1 MQSSDSDAASTPP
14 SLAAWQDSEFLE
26 LAEASAGIG
35 VWDVDLATGMVR
47 GRPQFFRL
55 MGLDPDIGTV
65 HIDVT
70 RSLRHPEDRA
80 SVIDGFQQMLGEGAD
95 YYESEYRII
104 WPNGEVRWILGRGR
118 VVRDQAGRPV
128 RYSGV
133 DIDITERKRF
143 ADALQAAEARFL
155 RVFQL
160 APIAMSISTLHDG
173 RYLDVNAALL
183 EHTGYAHEEVIGK
196 TARELGVYVSQDDF
210 TRIRELLRA
219 DGSIRNLEIALRGK
233 HSARTVLFNADVMEF
248 AGQACLVT
256 ASVDITDRKDA
267 DARQLVLL
275 RELQHRAKNLLA
287 VVQSIVTS
295 TLRRAPDTKSA
306 EDTILGRFHALAR
319 AQEFIAAGASGGA
332 PIDEIVRTELSAFG
346 ARATM
351 DGPPVLAGSGFAQMF
366 AIVVH
371 ELATNAIKYGAL
383 SVPEGHVEVRWT
395 VHDEVGFHF
404 SWLEKGGPRVR
415 PRASSGFGTQVLKA
429 AWVGNPRIAFNE
441 AGFEYEVTVP
451 LEQLK

>member
-1 MQSSDSDAASTPP
+1 LKSADPDAAHAPP
-14 SLAAWQDSEFLE
+14 PVASWEDSEFLD

-55 MGLDPDIGTV
+55 MGLDPDTEAV

-70 RSLRHPEDRA
+70 RGLRHPEDRA
-80 SVIDGFQQMLGEGAD
+80 GVIDGFQQILGDGTD

-143 ADALQAAEARFL
+143 ADALRAAESRFL

-160 APIAMSISTLHDG
+160 APIAMSISTLDTG
-173 RYLDVNAALL
+173 RYVDVNAALL
-183 EHTGYAHEEVIGK
+183 EHTGYAREEVVGK
-196 TARELGVYVSQDDF
+196 TASDLGVYVSENDF
-210 TRIRELLRA
+210 TRVRELLKA

-233 HSARTVLFNADVMEF
+233 YSARTVLFNADVMEF
-248 AGQACLVT
+248 AGQDCLVT

-295 TLRRAPDTKSA
+295 SLRRAPDPQSA
-306 EDTILGRFHALAR
+306 EGTILGRLHALAR
-319 AQEFIAAGASGGA
+319 AQEFVAAGASGGA
-332 PIDEIVRTELSAFG
+332 PVDEIVRAELSAFG

-351 DGPPVLAGSGFAQMF
+351 EGPPVLAGSGFAQMF

-371 ELATNAIKYGAL
+371 ELATNAVKYGAL
-383 SVPEGHVEVRWT
+383 SAPEGHVEIRWT
-395 VHDEVGFHF
+395 VDDDAGFQF
-404 SWLEKGGPRVR
+404 AWLEKGGPRVR
-415 PRASSGFGTQVLKA
+415 PPASSGFGTQILKA
-429 AWVGNPRIAFNE
+429 AWVGSPRISFNE
-441 AGFEYEVTVP
+441 GGFAYEVAVP
-451 LEQLK
+451 VDQLK

>member
-1 MQSSDSDAASTPP
+1 
-14 SLAAWQDSEFLE
+14 
-26 LAEASAGIG
+26 
-35 VWDVDLATGMVR
+35 
-47 GRPQFFRL
+47 
-55 MGLDPDIGTV
+55 MGLDPNTETV

-70 RSLRHPEDRA
+70 RGLRHPDDRT
-80 SVIDGFQQMLGEGAD
+80 SVIDGFHQIVGDGAD

-118 VVRDQAGRPV
+118 VVRDPAGRPV

-133 DIDITERKRF
+133 DIDITDRKRF
-143 ADALQAAEARFL
+143 ADALRAAEARFL

-183 EHTGYAHEEVIGK
+183 EQTGYARDEVVGK

-210 TRIRELLRA
+210 TRVRELLKA
-219 DGSIRNLEIALRGK
+219 DGSIRNLEISLRGRQG
-233 HSARTVLFNADVMEF
+233 ARTVLFNAEVMEF
-248 AGQACLVT
+248 AGHACLVT

-295 TLRRAPDTKSA
+295 TLRRAPDTRSA

-319 AQEFIAAGASGGA
+319 AQEFVAAGASGGA
-332 PIDEIVRTELSAFG
+332 PIDEIVRAELSAFG
-346 ARATM
+346 ARATL

-371 ELATNAIKYGAL
+371 ELATNAVKYGAL
-383 SVPEGHVEVRWT
+383 SVPEGHVEIRWT
-395 VHDEVGFHF
+395 VDNDAGFHF
-404 SWLEKGGPRVR
+404 SWVEKGGPRVR
-415 PRASSGFGTQVLKA
+415 PPAASGFGSQVLKA
-429 AWVGNPRIAFNE
+429 AWVGNPRVSFNE